1 MPVTCTVF
9 SGRVR
14 WVSLAGL
21 VLGLLCLFAGWQ
33 SVSAQEPEGP
43 LDPSGQVLAPTPAL
57 SVQSGTSAGPDWK
70 WLLLHSLRSIGPFFG
85 GLLLLLLIALI
96 VVVVRLAVELRTDA
110 VIPPAFCKHSAIAF
124 PMTR

>member
-57 SVQSGTSAGPDWK
+57 SVQSGTSAGP
-70 WLLLHSLRSIGPFFG
+70 FFG

-110 VIPPAFCKHSAIAF
+110 VIPPAFLQAF
-124 PMTR
+124 SDRVSHDEM